1 MAKITA
7 AMVKELR
14 DMTGSGMME
23 CKKALV
29 ATDGDIQAAVDELRK
44 NGLATAAKRAGRA
57 TNEGAVGAYITP
69 CGCAGALAE
78 VSCETDFVASN
89 AKFTGFAADVAQ
101 AVVEQQPAD
110 VDALMAGTVAG
121 EPAQEALTELI
132 HVIGENMKVSRF
144 VSRKAE
150 HGALASYVHMGGKIG
165 VLVEFSFEKPET
177 KDNEAFQTFAHDVAM
192 QVAATAPVAANRED
206 VPQDIIDH
214 EMAIY
219 VEQAAAS
226 GKPEAIQQKMAE
238 GRLNK
243 YFKNFVLVEQ
253 EFVKDTSKTVAQY
266 AAETSKACG
275 DTIKV
280 VGFDRLARG
289 ESAA

>member
-29 ATDGDIQAAVDELRK
+29 ATDGDLQAAVDELRK

-78 VSCETDFVASN
+78 VACETDFVSSSP
-89 AKFTGFAADVAQ
+89 KFTDFVAEVAK

-110 VDALMAGTVAG
+110 VDALMAGTIAG
-121 EPAQEALTELI
+121 ESAQAALTELI
-132 HVIGENMKVSRF
+132 HVIGENMKVTRF
-144 VSRKAE
+144 VSRTAE
-150 HGALASYVHMGGKIG
+150 NGALASYVHMGGKIG
-165 VLVEFSFEKPET
+165 VLVEFAFDKPET
-177 KDNEAFQTFAHDVAM
+177 KDNDAFKTFAHDVAM

-206 VPQDIIDH
+206 VPQDIVDH

-226 GKPEAIQQKMAE
+226 GKPEAIQQRMAE

-243 YFKNFVLVEQ
+243 YYKTYVLVEQ
-253 EFVKDTSKTVAQY
+253 EFVKDSSKTVAQY
-266 AAETSKACG
+266 MKETSKACG
-275 DTIKV
+275 DTIRV
-280 VGFDRLARG
+280 VGFDRLVRG
-289 ESAA
+289 ESAN